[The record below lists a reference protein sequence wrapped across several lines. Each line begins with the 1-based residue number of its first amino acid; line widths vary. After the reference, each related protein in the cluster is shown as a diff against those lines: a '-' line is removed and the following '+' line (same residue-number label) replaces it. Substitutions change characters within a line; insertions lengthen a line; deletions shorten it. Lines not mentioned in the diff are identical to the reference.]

1 MGFLSIR
8 KVEYIGD
15 KYTYESPT
23 FGDGVSFIAAE
34 NGGGKSTFFN
44 LIYYGLGGRVEEFV
58 PDSKV
63 RHTEILDDTN
73 NLVRLV
79 IGIDDELFT
88 LSRRFGD
95 NNITVIKATAEVDGV
110 QVELQAATYPLSRRE
125 DAKTFSDWL
134 LEKLNIPVV
143 DIFQGGKQFKLNF
156 PDLIRLVYHNQS
168 PDPNGIYKSPD
179 TASYVHDTLEVRRA
193 IFEILVGK
201 TLVELYEAI
210 GKQKNA
216 EREYQAAKS
225 VHQEYKDIV
234 GHLLRASGISE
245 STNVPALNERRDE
258 LKAQIEALLDSR
270 RAFSHGH
277 LGDEQAQQTF
287 DAELQQ
293 VVELEGLR
301 RTIEE
306 QREQLAREV
315 GRLVDVEQSLE
326 ADILR
331 INKVIYAHS
340 QLNLFSRDT
349 CPYCLND
356 VMRTPGHCV
365 CGERVDEQ
373 DYQRFFYSPAEY
385 LSILKGKTSAL
396 ATLRLAMNGVREE
409 HSSTMELH
417 HKVMSQLSSKRLR
430 IAEAGASPN
439 KVEKVME
446 ELDERILEAR
456 ESLAKTEEALRLE
469 SKLKA
474 LDTKQSL
481 KKTLVDSAK
490 IDVQRLDA
498 DAKED
503 LQSQIAAFD
512 TVYNDFMTSAVAGC
526 RSASIDP
533 ETYLPVID
541 GGVYREHSAM
551 VPKRFL
557 YYLTLLQLSL
567 LSDIPFPRLL
577 LVDTPE
583 TAGIDFEGLVKVIR
597 KIAELENPNGKP
609 FQILFST
616 GEGKYPPEFEPNVVM
631 RMSKANRLLIPKDV
645 TTS

>member
-15 KYTYESPT
+15 QYTFESPT

-44 LIYYGLGGRVEEFV
+44 LIYYGLGGKVDEFD
-58 PDSKV
+58 PESKV
-63 RHTEILDDTN
+63 RHTEILQDTN

-79 IGIDDELFT
+79 IGIDEELFT
-88 LSRRFGD
+88 LNRRLGD
-95 NNITVIKATAEVDGV
+95 NNVTVIKATPEVDGV
-110 QVELQAATYPLSRRE
+110 QAEVQAATYPIFRRD
-125 DAKTFSDWL
+125 DATTFSDWL

-156 PDLIRLVYHNQS
+156 TDLVRLVYHNQS
-168 PDPNGIYKSPD
+168 SDPNGIYKSPES
-179 TASYVHDTLEVRRA
+179 ASYVHDTLEVRRA

-201 TLVELYEAI
+201 TLVELYAAI
-210 GKQKNA
+210 GTQKNA

-225 VHQEYKDIV
+225 VHQEYQDIV
-234 GHLLRASGISE
+234 GHLLRASGITETS
-245 STNVPALNERRDE
+245 NVPALNERRDE
-258 LKAQIEALLDSR
+258 LKAQIAALLESR
-270 RAFSHGH
+270 KAFSKGL
-277 LGDEQAQQTF
+277 LGDEQAQQTL

-293 VVELEGLR
+293 VVELEGQR
-301 RTIEE
+301 RAIDE

-315 GRLVDVEQSLE
+315 GRLVDVERSLE

-331 INKVIYAHS
+331 VNKVIYAHS

-356 VMRTPGHCV
+356 VTRTPGHCV

-385 LSILKGKTSAL
+385 LAILKGKTSAL
-396 ATLRLAMNGVREE
+396 ATLRLAMSGVREE
-409 HSSTMELH
+409 HNSTLEAHHRVMHEL
-417 HKVMSQLSSKRLR
+417 SAKRLR
-430 IAEAGASPN
+430 IAEAGVRPN
-439 KVEKVME
+439 KVESVME
-446 ELDERILEAR
+446 ELDERILDAR
-456 ESLAKTEEALRLE
+456 ESLAKAEEALRLE

-474 LDTKQSL
+474 LDTKKGL
-481 KKTLVDSAK
+481 KKSLMDSAR
-490 IDVQRLDA
+490 IEVQRLDA
-498 DAKED
+498 EAKKD
-503 LQSQIAAFD
+503 LQTQIAAFD
-512 TVYNDFMTSAVAGC
+512 KVYNDFMTSAVAGC

-541 GGVYREHSAM
+541 SGAYREHSAM

-557 YYLTLLQLSL
+557 YYLSLLQLSL
-567 LSDIPFPRLL
+567 LTEIPFPRLL

-583 TAGIDFEGLVKVIR
+583 TAGIDFQGLVEVIR
-597 KIAELENPNGKP
+597 KIAELENPSGKP

-616 GEGKYPPEFEPNVVM
+616 GQGKYPPEFESKVVM
-631 RMSKANRLLIPKDV
+631 RMSKKNRLLIRKDV